1 MQPTMEEI
9 VRETLAQVNVAKSTD
24 GLTAATGIYGYDL
37 SGLVSL
43 VPVNTPARNNV
54 SAFPRTIAREG
65 NPSAAWRALLNI
77 NASQPNPAVGFDTA
91 GPIAKLQ
98 EQDCFAPYVPLA
110 MGGTVTLD
118 AVALA
123 RNFADALATDELQTL
138 VQLFI
143 GQDIFIVNGQ
153 AWPVATPGTP
163 TVTTS
168 TLGGSI
174 GHAVN
179 VYVKCAARSGTNYY
193 YGGSTAASA
202 EGTQTSGSSTTT
214 NSFTA
219 SVSAVKGAVA
229 YDWFIDS
236 TMGDEVYY
244 TTTTVSSV
252 KISSVPGSAQPVPN
266 LPLISAIAPTTAPGS
281 DTSYSTDWYNGVIAS
296 TLGDYGTTGPVQP
309 GSGTG
314 SGAVWIDN
322 GGNALQFSGGGID
335 VLDQLNADLWASTLL
350 SPDAYMVNS
359 LQGDEIS
366 KLLKGSTAATT
377 LLPPTD
383 ADARTNLAGGGFVGR
398 YINSA
403 AGGVPIQIEVH
414 PHVPP
419 GTIIA
424 RTDHVPYP
432 GSNIGSVFEVR
443 CQYDTM
449 RFDYAANRADGDGG
463 GPRFDY
469 ETRSMETLVNR
480 APGAQGIAT
489 NIG

>member
-1 MQPTMEEI
+1 MQPSMEDI
-9 VRETLAQVNVAKSTD
+9 VRETIQQVNVAKSTA
-24 GLTAATGIYGYDL
+24 GLLASTGVYGYDL

-54 SAFPRTIAREG
+54 SAFPRRIATEG
-65 NPSAAWRALLNI
+65 NPTAAWRALLNI
-77 NASQPNPAVGFDTA
+77 NASQPNPAVGFDAA
-91 GPIAKLQ
+91 GPIVQLD

-110 MGGTVTLD
+110 MGGVVTLD

-123 RNFADALATDELQTL
+123 RNFADALAVDELQTL
-138 VQLFI
+138 IQLFI
-143 GQDIFIVNGQ
+143 GQDIFIINGQ
-153 AWPVATPGTP
+153 SWAVPVPGTP

-168 TLGGSI
+168 TTGGSI

-202 EGTQTSGSSTTT
+202 EGTQVSGSSTTT

-229 YDWFIDS
+229 YDWFIH
-236 TMGDEVYY
+236 TTTGDEVYY
-244 TTTTVSSV
+244 TTTTTSSV
-252 KISSVPGSAQPVPN
+252 LITSVPDAQQPLPN
-266 LPLISAIAPTTAPGS
+266 LPLLSTVHPNAFPTT
-281 DTSYSTDWYNGVIAS
+281 DTSFSADWYNGVIAS
-296 TLGDYGTTGPVQP
+296 TLGDYGTNGPVQP
-309 GSGTG
+309 GSGVGT
-314 SGAVWIDN
+314 GAVWIDN
-322 GGNALQFSGGGID
+322 GGAALQLSGGGITL
-335 VLDQLNADLWASTLL
+335 LDQINADLWATTLL
-350 SPDAYMVNS
+350 SPNAYMVNS

-366 KLLKGSTAATT
+366 KLLKGSSAATT
-377 LLPPTD
+377 FLPPTD

-398 YINSA
+398 YVNSA
-403 AGGVPIQIEVH
+403 AGGVAIPIEVH

-432 GSNIGSVFEVR
+432 GSNIGTVFEVR

-449 RFDYAANRADGDGG
+449 RFDYAANRADGAGG

-480 APGAQGIAT
+480 APGAQAIAC